1 MNRLRFRNVEV
12 EGMETKMRT
21 VTLTLILAFTVIVS
35 NVSMAGSPSNG
46 VPSAGLFQFG
56 PQAGIA
62 VASR

>member
-1 MNRLRFRNVEV
+1 MNRRRFRNVEA

-21 VTLTLILAFTVIVS
+21 ATLTLILAFTVIMS
-35 NVSMAGSPSNG
+35 NVSMAGVPSNG

-56 PQAGIA
+56 PQPGIA

>member
-1 MNRLRFRNVEV
+1 
-12 EGMETKMRT
+12 MRT
-21 VTLTLILAFTVIVS
+21 VTLTLILAFTVIMS

-56 PQAGIA
+56 PQPGIA

>member
-1 MNRLRFRNVEV
+1 MNRARW
-12 EGMETKMRT
+12 METKMRT
-21 VTLTLILAFTVIVS
+21 VTLTLILAFTVIMS
-35 NVSMAGSPSNG
+35 NVSMAGSTSNG